1 MKQINGSDYYVT
13 ENGLFFNSNLNIVQ
27 TSLNGSGYETVRV
40 GRGKTEMAHRV
51 VAEMFV
57 DGVGEVVHHKDN
69 NKTNNHFS
77 NLEWTTQ
84 RQNLVYSYKTMTPV
98 RNFRECRLLY
108 KGEEIGVFKS
118 IKEASRV
125 YAQETGGSQSSMEK
139 YRKVG
144 DYELEQVLLH

>member
-1 MKQINGSDYYVT
+1 MKQINNSNYYVT
-13 ENGLFFNSNLNIVQ
+13 ENGLFFNSDLNVVQ

-40 GRGKTEMAHRV
+40 GRGKTEMAHRI

-57 DGVGEVVHHKDN
+57 DGKGEVVHHKDN

-84 RQNLVYSYKTMTPV
+84 KQNLIYSYETMTPV

-108 KGEEIGVFKS
+108 KGKEVGVFKS

-125 YAQETGGSQSSMEK
+125 FAQETGGSQSSMEK

-144 DYELEQVLLH
+144 DYALETVLPH